1 MLQESTEEAWRTILG
16 KLTGK
21 ISEDHWTLLF
31 KPIVLLEDDGKR
43 LLLEVPNNIYQ
54 FWIESNYLKV
64 LAESVDEALG
74 GLRSIEFRCNGN
86 APAPR
91 AQAQPQAKRPAPQGR
106 NGGPSWSELVRRARL
121 NPRYNFDAFV
131 VGFSNEIAAAA
142 AGAVAERPG
151 KSYNPLFL
159 YGGSGLGKTHLMH
172 AIGLEIL
179 RRRPR
184 ARVVCIT
191 AEQYTNEYVD
201 AIGAHRPA
209 AFRSRYREADVLLVD
224 DVHFFAGKERTQDE
238 FFYTFETLKSEG
250 KQMVMTCDRP
260 AGEVKL
266 LQRRLVT
273 RFQGGLTSELA
284 PPEKETRI
292 AILRMKMKEMEFIL
306 PPEVVEFVAE
316 HIRDS
321 VRELEGCLNRL
332 KGLASLSQDR
342 GGREITL
349 DTAAVVV
356 GDLLGESFLRPV
368 EIRVV
373 QARTAEHFEV
383 SFEELLSRRRTA
395 RIVEARQ
402 MAMYVC
408 RLECR
413 DSLKEIGAAFKRD
426 HATVIHAFRT
436 VEQRLKTSR
445 ESQNAL
451 QRIQSRL
458 RR

>member
-1 MLQESTEEAWRTILG
+1 MSQESREETWRTILSM
-16 KLTGK
+16 LSGK
-21 ISEDHWTLLF
+21 ISEDHWSLLF
-31 KPIVLLEDDGKR
+31 KPIVLLEDDGKK

-54 FWIESNYLKV
+54 VWIESNYLKV
-64 LAESVDEALG
+64 LAEAVEEALG
-74 GLRSIEFRCNGN
+74 SRRSIEFRCNGA

-91 AQAQPQAKRPAPQGR
+91 PAGQPRRPAAQTR
-106 NGGPSWSELVRRARL
+106 NGGPSWSEVVRRARL

-131 VGFSNEIAAAA
+131 VGNSNEIAAAA

-201 AIGAHRPA
+201 SIGEHRA
-209 AFRSRYREADVLLVD
+209 AVFRSRYREADVLLVD

-238 FFYTFETLKSEG
+238 FFYTFETLQSEG

-292 AILRMKMKEMEFIL
+292 AILRKKMKELDFVL
-306 PPEVVEFVAE
+306 TPEVVEFVAE

-332 KGLASLSQDR
+332 KGLASLSQER

-349 DTAAVVV
+349 DAAALVV
-356 GDLLGESFLRPV
+356 GDLLGESFFRPV

-373 QARTAEHFEV
+373 QMRTAEYYEV
-383 SFEELLSRRRTA
+383 SVEELMSRRRTA
-395 RIVEARQ
+395 RIAEARQ
-402 MAMYVC
+402 MAMYIC
-408 RLECR
+408 RRECR
-413 DSLKEIGAAFKRD
+413 ESLKEIGAAFKRD
-426 HATVIHAFRT
+426 HATVIHACRA
-436 VEQRLKTSR
+436 VEKRVQASR
-445 ESQNAL
+445 ECQNAF
-451 QRIQSRL
+451 QRIQSGL